1 MIVVVLDLA
10 DLVEVLIVDMHIPIG
25 GDINTMQVVHQ
36 FIFTFQII
44 VVMLMLDSKDI
55 GLMDLGLVNG
65 GDGLRVGEIQEVM
78 GYILTLELV
87 TNVMLGLMQT

>member
-10 DLVEVLIVDMHIPIG
+10 DLVEVLIVDMHILIG

-65 GDGLRVGEIQEVM
+65 GDGPRVGEIQEVM